1 MSLASAV
8 NLNDAY
14 ADVPGWITELP
25 KRLKTSEICNETLR
39 MSPLSFVLVPKGL
52 ITQEIRNEIMPTLPG
67 AFSHIPYHFKTQEMC
82 KKAVEEYSPSFGFVS
97 DHLKSQEMCDK
108 AFEKDP
114 YSLIHLPNRFV
125 RQVNLW
131 YDDNYN
137 DYDYDV
143 IEWYESYQKCK
154 PQKAKIKEKL
164 LPIAWY
170 PNHVMGWCMS
180 EDEKR
185 RWK

>member
-14 ADVPGWITELP
+14 ADGPGWITELP

-82 KKAVEEYSPSFGFVS
+82 KKAVEVYSPSFGLSQIILSRRRCVIK
-97 DHLKSQEMCDK
+97 HL
-108 AFEKDP
+108 
-114 YSLIHLPNRFV
+114 R
-125 RQVNLW
+125 
-131 YDDNYN
+131 
-137 DYDYDV
+137 
-143 IEWYESYQKCK
+143 
-154 PQKAKIKEKL
+154 KIL
-164 LPIAWY
+164 TP
-170 PNHVMGWCMS
+170 
-180 EDEKR
+180 
-185 RWK
+185 